1 MRIFYTFAPRRCA
14 ILLTGGNKA
23 GDGRFCE
30 RMIPMADRLSEE
42 YLREVGKDPMT
53 GHRSFAALRE
63 RMSPTR
69 RARNLRRYIEALG
82 GTLEITAQLPDGE
95 VTTTNFRDV
104 EQRYTAGASNQS
116 SIALFSS
123 RG

>member
-1 MRIFYTFAPRRCA
+1 
-14 ILLTGGNKA
+14 
-23 GDGRFCE
+23 
-30 RMIPMADRLSEE
+30 
-42 YLREVGKDPMT
+42 MT

-69 RARNLRRYIEALG
+69 RARNLRRYIEAPG
-82 GTLEITAQLPDGE
+82 GTLEITAQFLDGE
-95 VTTTNFRDV
+95 VTITNLRNV
-104 EQRYTAGASNQS
+104 ERRHTAGASNQS

>member
-1 MRIFYTFAPRRCA
+1 
-14 ILLTGGNKA
+14 
-23 GDGRFCE
+23 
-30 RMIPMADRLSEE
+30 
-42 YLREVGKDPMT
+42 MT